1 MTTTAAGPHPPS
13 LSRTGL
19 IVAGWAAAAI
29 SAAIFFM
36 LAVDVS
42 THTDLVLLDAKVAA
56 WLHAHA
62 TNETAAF
69 LYAVT
74 TLHSTVG
81 TTLMAVAFGIVL
93 WRLRERY
100 WLLTL
105 ALAMGGGMALNLLLK
120 QAYARARPHFDDPWV
135 TLHSYSFPSGH
146 TAAATLLYGVMAA
159 FLVAHF
165 YDWRQR
171 AACLTGAFL
180 AVALVAFSRM
190 YLGAHYLSD
199 IVAATCSS
207 VVWLVLCLSAVHSL
221 VRRRM
226 ARAARTA

>member
-1 MTTTAAGPHPPS
+1 MSTAAGPHPPS
-13 LSRTGL
+13 LSRKGL
-19 IVAGWAAAAI
+19 LVAGWSAAFVAG
-29 SAAIFFM
+29 AIFFM
-36 LAVDVS
+36 LAHDVS
-42 THTDLVLLDAKVAA
+42 THTDLVVLDAKVAT
-56 WLHAHA
+56 WLHQRA
-62 TNETAAF
+62 TNELAAF

-74 TLHSTVG
+74 TVHSTVG
-81 TTLMAVAFGIVL
+81 TSLMAVAFGVVL
-93 WRLRERY
+93 WRLGERY

-105 ALAMGGGMALNLLLK
+105 ALAMGGGMALNVLLK
-120 QAYARARPHFDDPWV
+120 HAYARARPHFDDPWV
-135 TLHSYSFPSGH
+135 TLSSYSFPSGH
-146 TAAATLLYGVMAA
+146 TAAAVLFYGVLAA

-171 AACLTGAFL
+171 SACVIGAIL

-199 IVAATCSS
+199 IVAAVCSS

-226 ARAARTA
+226 AGLP

>member
-1 MTTTAAGPHPPS
+1 
-13 LSRTGL
+13 
-19 IVAGWAAAAI
+19 VAGWSAAVIAG
-29 SAAIFFM
+29 AIFFI
-36 LAVDVS
+36 LAHDVS
-42 THTDLVLLDAKVAA
+42 THTDLVLVDAKVAA
-56 WLHAHA
+56 WLHRHA
-62 TNETAAF
+62 TPETAAF

-81 TTLMAVAFGIVL
+81 TTLMALAFGAVL
-93 WRLRERY
+93 ARLREWY

-105 ALAMGGGMALNLLLK
+105 ALAMAGGMALNVLLK

-135 TLHSYSFPSGH
+135 TLSSYSFPSGH
-146 TAAATLLYGVMAA
+146 PAGAVLFYGVLAA

-171 AACLTGAFL
+171 TACLVGGFL

-199 IVAATCSS
+199 ILAAACSS
-207 VVWLVLCLSAVHSL
+207 LVWLVLSLSAVHAY

-226 ARAARTA
+226 ARTP